1 MASYTKTPTGWRVQF
16 MHKGIRHST
25 TVRTKAAGNAW
36 EAAIIHEDES
46 PSANKTLG
54 DLLDRYGRDVSPT
67 KRGQRWE
74 LIRIEK
80 LKRDKLC
87 KVKLADLNATHFAD
101 WRDRMLKEVS
111 AASVRRE
118 WNLINPAINIA
129 IKEWRWLPR
138 NPMKDVR
145 RPKPA
150 RSRDRLPTQD
160 EIDRLML
167 ACGYEYD
174 APPATSQARV
184 GAAFLFAIETGMRS
198 GEILSLTPKTVDLD
212 NRVAKLGKTKNGD
225 ARQVPLSTEAV
236 RILKQVKCNFDLS
249 ADSRDALFRKAK
261 ERAQI
266 DDMTFH
272 DSRHLAITRL
282 SKKLE
287 VLELARMVGIRDLK
301 ILMVYYNESAASIAK
316 RLD

>member
-16 MHKGIRHST
+16 MHKGVRHST
-25 TVRTKAAGNAW
+25 TVRTKAAGHTW
-36 EAAIIHEDES
+36 QAAIIHNDES
-46 PSANKTLG
+46 PTANKTFG
-54 DLLDRYGRDVSPT
+54 DLLDKYAEEVSPT
-67 KRGQRWE
+67 KRGKRWE
-74 LIRIEK
+74 IIRIEK

-101 WRDRMLKEVS
+101 WRDRSLKVMS

-129 IKEWRWLPR
+129 IKEWQWLTR

-145 RPKPA
+145 RPKPT
-150 RSRDRLPTQD
+150 RSRERLPTQD

-167 ACGYEYD
+167 ACGYDYD
-174 APPATSQARV
+174 ETPITSQARV

-198 GEILSLTPKTVDLD
+198 GEILSLRPGTVDLH
-212 NRVAKLGKTKNGD
+212 NRVAKLRKTKNGD
-225 ARQVPLSTEAV
+225 ARQVPLSMEAV
-236 RILKQVKCNFDLS
+236 RILKQVDCDFNLL

-266 DDMTFH
+266 EGLTFH
-272 DSRHLAITRL
+272 DARHAAITRL
-282 SKKLE
+282 SKKLD
-287 VLELARMVGIRDLK
+287 VLDLARMVGIKDLK
-301 ILMVYYNESAASIAK
+301 ILLVYYNETAAEIAK